1 MKIAKLDL
9 PDSAIEFLHS
19 QGFEKLYPP
28 QADSVKSGLM
38 DGKNILVSAPTA
50 SGKTLIA
57 MLAMLSHL
65 SKNNSDNNNDDS
77 NHNGI
82 GKKVIYLSPL
92 RALAAEKFTEFKK
105 LEKISLGK
113 KIKVGI
119 STGDFE
125 NLEKNLE
132 KNNILILTNEKMD
145 SIIRHGA
152 EWIEDIG
159 LVISDE
165 VHLIGD
171 ESRGPTL
178 EMILTQ
184 LKLLETKPQIVGL
197 SATITNSEELSDWL
211 GCNLVKND
219 WRPVPLS
226 EGVCD
231 GGEVTMSDGKT
242 FEVERSIR
250 GTPIDLGV
258 QSVKEGGQSLVFAET
273 RTRSKS
279 LATKA
284 ADAVSQVLEKKDLK
298 NLEKTSKKIMS
309 ENEHT
314 ELVKTLALLIKK
326 GVAFHHAGLNQ
337 NCRGTVETEFRK
349 GTIKLL
355 SSTPTLAAGVNLP
368 ARRVVISN
376 INRYNAK
383 VGANRP
389 ISILEYKQLCGR
401 AGRPQYDDYGESIIV
416 GNGNT
421 EDLIDYYI
429 NGEPEPIISKITD
442 DKSLRTHVLS
452 VVVTNPGIKKDDILE
467 FFLQTLGGMQSRKPT
482 IKFAIDIS
490 LRFLSSEYLIVK
502 KGERYAATEF
512 GKKTSMLYI
521 DPLTATSFRDAV
533 ENVSPDGKHTFGFLH
548 LISKCDEFFPKFSLR
563 NKDYGAAS
571 VLIENNSSELLE
583 SISEYDCS
591 RSLLALNAWITE
603 SSELSLSDNLGIE
616 SGDMHRMAE
625 TANWLSYCLREI
637 SKHVERADLLDELD
651 NLRKRIVYGI
661 REELLDLVRVK
672 GIGRVRARILY
683 KNNIRNLDDLA
694 KIPVNKLAEIDKIGS
709 TIADNIKTEL
719 RRIRY

>member
-1 MKIAKLDL
+1 MKIEKLDL
-9 PDSAIEFLHS
+9 PASAIEFLQS

-28 QADSVKSGLM
+28 QVDSVKSGLLN
-38 DGKNILVSAPTA
+38 GKSVLISAPTA

-57 MLAMLSHL
+57 LLSMLSYL
-65 SKNNSDNNNDDS
+65 SKNK
-77 NHNGI
+77 NG
-82 GKKVIYLSPL
+82 KVIYLSPL
-92 RALAAEKFTEFKK
+92 RALAAEKFLEFKK
-105 LEKISLGK
+105 IEKISLGN
-113 KIKVGI
+113 KVKVSI

-125 NLEKNLE
+125 NPDKNLE
-132 KNNILILTNEKMD
+132 KSNVLILTNEKMD

-152 EWIEDIG
+152 EWIDEIG
-159 LVISDE
+159 LVITDE

-171 ESRGPTL
+171 EGRGPTL

-197 SATITNSEELSDWL
+197 SATITNSDEIADWL
-211 GCNLVKND
+211 DCKLVKND

-231 GGEVTMSDGKT
+231 AGEVTMNDGKV
-242 FEVERSIR
+242 FEVERSLR
-250 GTPIDLGV
+250 GTPIDLGL
-258 QSVKEGGQSLVFAET
+258 QSVMQGGQSLVFAET

-284 ADAVSQVLEKKDLK
+284 ADAISQILEKKDIK
-298 NLEKTSKKIMS
+298 ELEKTSKKIMS
-309 ENEHT
+309 QNENT
-314 ELVKTLALLIKK
+314 ELVKTLALLVKK

-337 NCRGTVETEFRK
+337 NCRQTIETEFRK

-368 ARRVVISN
+368 ARRVVISS

-383 VGANRP
+383 IGANRP

-401 AGRPQYDDYGESIIV
+401 AGRPQYDKFGESIIV

-429 NGEPEPIISKITD
+429 NGEPEPIVSKITD
-442 DKSLRTHVLS
+442 DKSLRTHILS
-452 VVVTNPGIKKDDILE
+452 VIVTHPGIKKEEILE
-467 FFLQTLGGMQSRKPT
+467 FFLQTLGGKQSRKPT

-490 LRFLSSEYLIVK
+490 LRFLSSQFLIIK

-521 DPLTATSFRDAV
+521 DPLTATYFRDAI
-533 ENVSPDGKHTFGFLH
+533 ENVSQKRKHSFGFLH
-548 LISKCDEFFPKFSLR
+548 LISNCDEFFPKFSLR
-563 NKDYGAAS
+563 NKDYES
-571 VLIENNSSELLE
+571 TSLLIENNSSELLE
-583 SISEYDCS
+583 PISEYDCS
-591 RSLLALNAWITE
+591 RSLLALHAWITE
-603 SSELSLSDNLGIE
+603 SSELQLSDSLAIE
-616 SGDMHRMAE
+616 SGDMHRMTE
-625 TANWLSYCLREI
+625 TANWLTYCLREI
-637 SKHVERADLLDELD
+637 SKHVERADLLEELD
-651 NLRKRIVYGI
+651 NLRRRIVYGI

-683 KNNIRNLDDLA
+683 KNGIKNLDDLS
-694 KIPVNKLAEIDKIGS
+694 KIPTNKLSEIDKIGP
-709 TIADNIKTEL
+709 TIADNIKSEL
-719 RRIRY
+719 RKVRY

>member
-1 MKIAKLDL
+1 MNIEKLKL
-9 PDSAIEFLHS
+9 PESAIEFLKS

-28 QADSVKSGLM
+28 QADSVKSGLL
-38 DGKNILVSAPTA
+38 DGKSILVSAPTA

-57 MLAMLSHL
+57 MLAMLSYL
-65 SKNNSDNNNDDS
+65 SKNK
-77 NHNGI
+77 
-82 GKKVIYLSPL
+82 GKIIYLSPL

-105 LEKISLGK
+105 SEKIALGN
-113 KIKVGI
+113 KIKVAI

-125 NLEKNLE
+125 NIEKNLE
-132 KNNILILTNEKMD
+132 KSNVLILTNEKMD

-152 EWIEDIG
+152 EWVDDIG

-184 LKLLETKPQIVGL
+184 LKLLEAKPQIVGL
-197 SATITNSEELSDWL
+197 SATITNSDEIADWL
-211 GCNLVKND
+211 ECKLVKND

-231 GGEVTMSDGKT
+231 AGEVTMNDGKT
-242 FEVERSIR
+242 FEVERSLR

-258 QSVKEGGQSLVFAET
+258 QSVQQGGQSLVFAET

-284 ADAVSQVLEKKDLK
+284 ADAISQILEKKEISE
-298 NLEKTSKKIMS
+298 LEKTSKKLLA

-314 ELVKTLALLIKK
+314 ELVKTLALLVKK

-337 NCRGTVETEFRK
+337 KCRETIEAEFRK

-376 INRYNAK
+376 VNRYNVK

-421 EDLIDYYI
+421 DDLIEYYI
-429 NGEPEPIISKITD
+429 NGEPEPIESKITD
-442 DKSLRTHVLS
+442 DKSLRTHILS
-452 VVVTNPGIKKDDILE
+452 VIVTHPGIKKEEILE
-467 FFLQTLGGMQSRKPT
+467 FFLQTLGGLQSRKPT
-482 IKFAIDIS
+482 LKFAIDIS
-490 LRFLSSEYLIVK
+490 LRFLSSKFLIIK

-521 DPLTATSFRDAV
+521 DPLTATYFRDSI
-533 ENVSPDGKHTFGFLH
+533 ENISQERKHTFGFLH
-548 LISKCDEFFPKFSLR
+548 LITNCEEFFPKFALR
-563 NKDYGAAS
+563 QKDYETAS
-571 VLIENNSSELLE
+571 LMIENNSSELLE
-583 SISEYDCS
+583 PISEYDCS
-591 RSLLALNAWITE
+591 RSLLALQYWITE
-603 SSELSLSDNLGIE
+603 STELSLSDSLGIE
-616 SGDMHRMAE
+616 SGDMHRMTE
-625 TANWLSYCLREI
+625 NANWLSYCLREI
-637 SKHVERADLLDELD
+637 SKHVERVDLLQELGD
-651 NLRKRIVYGI
+651 LRNRVVYGI
-661 REELLDLVRVK
+661 REELLVLVRVK
-672 GIGRVRARILY
+672 GIGRVRARILF
-683 KNNIRNLDDLA
+683 KNGIKNLDDLRE
-694 KIPVNKLAEIDKIGS
+694 IHVNKLAEIDKIGS
-709 TIADNIKTEL
+709 TIADNIKAEL
-719 RRIRY
+719 RKVR

>member
-1 MKIAKLDL
+1 MNIDKLKL
-9 PDSAIEFLHS
+9 PESAIEFLKS
-19 QGFEKLYPP
+19 QGYTKLYPP
-28 QADSVKSGLM
+28 QADSVKSGLL
-38 DGKNILVSAPTA
+38 DGKSILVSAPTA

-57 MLAMLSHL
+57 MLAIMSYLS
-65 SKNNSDNNNDDS
+65 NNK
-77 NHNGI
+77 G
-82 GKKVIYLSPL
+82 KVIYLSPL

-105 LEKISLGK
+105 LEKVALGN
-113 KIKVGI
+113 KVKVAI

-125 NLEKNLE
+125 NIEKNLE
-132 KNNILILTNEKMD
+132 ISNLLILTNEKMD
-145 SIIRHGA
+145 SIIRHNA
-152 EWIEDIG
+152 EWVDEIG

-171 ESRGPTL
+171 ENRGPTL

-197 SATITNSEELSDWL
+197 SATITNSDEIADWL
-211 GCNLVKND
+211 ECTLVKND

-231 GGEVTMSDGKT
+231 EGQVTMSDGKI
-242 FEVERSIR
+242 FEVERTLM

-258 QSVKEGGQSLVFAET
+258 QSVKQGGQSLVFAET
-273 RTRSKS
+273 RVRSKS

-284 ADAVSQVLEKKDLK
+284 SDAIFQMLDKKEILE
-298 NLEKTSKKIMS
+298 LEKTSKKLLS

-314 ELVKTLALLIKK
+314 ELVKTLALLVKK

-337 NCRGTVETEFRK
+337 KCRQTIEEEFRK

-421 EDLIDYYI
+421 EDLIEYYI

-442 DKSLRTHVLS
+442 DKSLRTHILS
-452 VVVTNPGIKKDDILE
+452 VIVTHPGIKKEDILE
-467 FFLQTLGGMQSRKPT
+467 FFLQTLGGLQTRKPT
-482 IKFAIDIS
+482 LKFAIDIS
-490 LRFLSSEYLIVK
+490 LRFLSSKFLIIK

-521 DPLTATSFRDAV
+521 DPLTATYFRDSI
-533 ENVSPDGKHTFGFLH
+533 ENVSQERKHTFGFLH
-548 LISKCDEFFPKFSLR
+548 LITNCEEFFPKFSLR
-563 NKDYGAAS
+563 QKDYETAS
-571 VLIENNSSELLE
+571 LMIENNSSQLLE
-583 SISEYDCS
+583 PISEYDCS
-591 RSLLALNAWITE
+591 RSLLALQSWITE
-603 SSELSLSDNLGIE
+603 STELSLSDSLGME
-616 SGDMHRMAE
+616 SGDVHRMTE
-625 TANWLSYCLREI
+625 NANWLSYCLREI
-637 SKHVERADLLDELD
+637 SKHVERVDLLEELSD
-651 NLRKRIVYGI
+651 LRNRVVYGI
-661 REELLDLVRVK
+661 REELLDLVKVK
-672 GIGRVRARILY
+672 GIGRVRARILFKHGI
-683 KNNIRNLDDLA
+683 KNLEDLK
-694 KIPVNKLAEIDKIGS
+694 KIPVNKLGEIDKIGS
-709 TIADNIKTEL
+709 TIADKIKEEL
-719 RRIRY
+719 RKVR

>member
-1 MKIAKLDL
+1 MKIEQLKL
-9 PDSAIEFLHS
+9 PDSAIEFLKL
-19 QGFEKLYPP
+19 QGFKKLYPP
-28 QADSVKSGLM
+28 QADSVKSGLL
-38 DGKNILVSAPTA
+38 DGQSLLVSSPTA

-57 MLAMLSHL
+57 MLAILSYL
-65 SKNNSDNNNDDS
+65 SKHD
-77 NHNGI
+77 G
-82 GKKVIYLSPL
+82 KVIYLSPL
-92 RALAAEKFTEFKK
+92 RALAAEKFLEFKK
-105 LEKISLGK
+105 LEKIALGK

-125 NLEKNLE
+125 NIEKNLE
-132 KNNILILTNEKMD
+132 KSNVLILTNEKMD
-145 SIIRHGA
+145 SIIRHGT
-152 EWIEDIG
+152 EWIEEIG
-159 LVISDE
+159 LVITDE

-171 ESRGPTL
+171 ETRGPTL
-178 EMILTQ
+178 EMTLTQ

-197 SATITNSEELSDWL
+197 SATITNSDEIATWL
-211 GCNLVKND
+211 GCKLVKND

-231 GGEVTMSDGKT
+231 AGEVTMSDGKT

-284 ADAVSQVLEKKDLK
+284 ADIISQILEKKDLK
-298 NLEKTSKKIMS
+298 ELEKTSKKILS

-314 ELVKTLALLIKK
+314 ELVKTLAILVKK

-337 NCRGTVETEFRK
+337 NCRTIIETEFRK

-368 ARRVVISN
+368 ARRVVISSV
-376 INRYNAK
+376 NRYNAK

-421 EDLIDYYI
+421 EDLIEYYI
-429 NGEPEPIISKITD
+429 NGEPEPIVSKITD
-442 DKSLRTHVLS
+442 DKSLRTHILS
-452 VVVTNPGIKKDDILE
+452 VVVTHPGIKKDEILE
-467 FFLQTLGGMQSRKPT
+467 FFLQTLGGLQSRKLT

-490 LRFLSSEYLIVK
+490 LRFLSSEYLIIK

-521 DPLTATSFRDAV
+521 DPLTATHFRDAT
-533 ENVSPDGKHTFGFLH
+533 ENVSQDRKHTFGFLH
-548 LISKCDEFFPKFSLR
+548 LITNCEEFFPKFSLR
-563 NKDYGAAS
+563 NRDYESAS
-571 VLIENNSSELLE
+571 LLIENHSSELLE
-583 SISEYDCS
+583 PISEYDCS
-591 RSLLALNAWITE
+591 RSLLALQAWITE
-603 SSELSLSDNLGIE
+603 SSELSLSDSLGIE
-616 SGDMHRMAE
+616 SGDMHRMVE
-625 TANWLSYCLREI
+625 MANWLSYCLREI
-637 SKHVERADLLDELD
+637 SKHVERADLLEELSD
-651 NLRKRIVYGI
+651 LRKRVVYGI

-672 GIGRVRARILY
+672 GIGRVRARILF
-683 KNNIRNLDDLA
+683 KHGIKNLDDLA

-709 TIADNIKTEL
+709 TLADNIKSEL
-719 RRIRY
+719 RKVR

>member
-1 MKIAKLDL
+1 MKIEKLDL
-9 PDSAIEFLHS
+9 PDTAIEFLKS

-28 QADSVKSGLM
+28 QADSIKSGLL
-38 DGKNILVSAPTA
+38 DGKSVLVSASTA

-57 MLAMLSHL
+57 MLAMFSYL
-65 SKNNSDNNNDDS
+65 SKNN
-77 NHNGI
+77 
-82 GKKVIYLSPL
+82 GKVVYLSPL

-105 LEKISLGK
+105 LEKIALGN

-125 NLEKNLE
+125 NIEKNLE
-132 KNNILILTNEKMD
+132 KSNILILTNEKMD
-145 SIIRHGA
+145 SVIRHGV
-152 EWIEDIG
+152 EWIDEIG

-165 VHLIGD
+165 IHLIGD
-171 ESRGPTL
+171 ENRGPTL

-197 SATITNSEELSDWL
+197 SATITNSDEIADWL
-211 GCNLVKND
+211 DCELVKND

-231 GGEVTMSDGKT
+231 GGQVTMSDGTT
-242 FEVERSIR
+242 FEIERTLR

-258 QSVKEGGQSLVFAET
+258 QSVMQGGQSLVFAET

-284 ADAVSQVLEKKDLK
+284 ADIISQLLEKNDLK
-298 NLEKTSKKIMS
+298 ELEKTSKKILS
-309 ENEHT
+309 QNEHT
-314 ELVKTLALLIKK
+314 EIVKTLATLVKK

-337 NCRGTVETEFRK
+337 NCREIIEKEFRN

-383 VGANRP
+383 VGRNMP

-416 GNGNT
+416 GSGNVEELT
-421 EDLIDYYI
+421 EHYI

-442 DKSLRTHVLS
+442 DKSLRTHILS
-452 VVVTNPGIKKDDILE
+452 VIVTHPGIKKDEILE
-467 FFLQTLGGMQSRKPT
+467 FFLQTLGGLQSRKPT

-490 LRFLSSEYLIVK
+490 LRFLSSEYLIIK
-502 KGERYAATEF
+502 KGERFAATDF

-521 DPLTATSFRDAV
+521 DPLTATHFRDAV
-533 ENVSPDGKHTFGFLH
+533 ENVSQDRKHTFGFLH
-548 LISKCDEFFPKFSLR
+548 LISSCEEFFPKFSLR
-563 NKDYGAAS
+563 NKDYESAS
-571 VLIENNSSELLE
+571 LQIENHSSELLE
-583 SISEYDCS
+583 PISEYDCS
-591 RSLLALNAWITE
+591 RSLLALQAWITE
-603 SSELSLSDNLGIE
+603 SSELSMSDSLSIE

-625 TANWLSYCLREI
+625 MANWLSYCLREI
-637 SKHVERADLLDELD
+637 SKHVERADLLEELD
-651 NLRKRIVYGI
+651 DLRKRIVYGI

-683 KNNIRNLDDLA
+683 KHQIKNLDDLA

-709 TIADNIKTEL
+709 TIADNIKSEL
-719 RRIRY
+719 RKVRY

>member
-1 MKIAKLDL
+1 MKIEKLDL
-9 PDSAIEFLHS
+9 PESAIDFLKS
-19 QGFEKLYPP
+19 QGYEKLYPP
-28 QADSVKSGLM
+28 QADSVKSGLLN
-38 DGKNILVSAPTA
+38 GKSVLVSAPTA

-57 MLAMLSHL
+57 MLSMMSYI
-65 SKNNSDNNNDDS
+65 SKNK
-77 NHNGI
+77 
-82 GKKVIYLSPL
+82 GKIIYLSPL
-92 RALAAEKFTEFKK
+92 RALAAEKFSEFKK
-105 LEKISLGK
+105 LEKVALGNK
-113 KIKVGI
+113 VKVGI

-125 NLEKNLE
+125 NIEKNLE
-132 KNNILILTNEKMD
+132 KNNILVLTNEKMD

-152 EWIEDIG
+152 EWVDEIG
-159 LVISDE
+159 LVIADE
-165 VHLIGD
+165 IHLIGD
-171 ESRGPTL
+171 ENRGPTL

-197 SATITNSEELSDWL
+197 SATITNSNEIADWL
-211 GCNLVKND
+211 ECNLIKND
-219 WRPVPLS
+219 WRPVPLA

-231 GGEVTMSDGKT
+231 AGEITMGDGKT

-258 QSVKEGGQSLVFAET
+258 QSVKDGGQSLVFAET

-284 ADAVSQVLEKKDLK
+284 ADVISQILAKKELTQ
-298 NLEKTSKKIMS
+298 LEKTSKKILS

-314 ELVKTLALLIKK
+314 ELVKTLAILVKK

-337 NCRGTVETEFRK
+337 KCREIIETEFRN

-368 ARRVVISN
+368 ARRVVISSV
-376 INRYNAK
+376 NRYNAK

-401 AGRPQYDDYGESIIV
+401 AGRPQYDKFGESIIV

-421 EDLIDYYI
+421 KDLIDYYI
-429 NGEPEPIISKITD
+429 KGEPEPIESKITD

-452 VVVTNPGIKKDDILE
+452 VVVTHPGIKKEEILE
-467 FFLQTLGGMQSRKPT
+467 FFLKTLGGLQSRKPT

-490 LRFLSSEYLIVK
+490 LRFLSSEYLLVK

-521 DPLTATSFRDAV
+521 DPLTATYFRDAV
-533 ENVSPDGKHTFGFLH
+533 ENVSQDRKHTFGFLH
-548 LISKCDEFFPKFSLR
+548 LISNCEEFFPKFSLR
-563 NKDYGAAS
+563 QKDYESAS
-571 VLIENNSSELLE
+571 LMIENNSSELLKP
-583 SISEYDCS
+583 ISEYDCS
-591 RSLLALNAWITE
+591 RSLLALQAWITE

-616 SGDMHRMAE
+616 SGDMHRMTE

-637 SKHVERADLLDELD
+637 SKHVERADLLEELGD
-651 NLRKRIVYGI
+651 LRRRIVYGI
-661 REELLDLVRVK
+661 REELLDLVKVK
-672 GIGRVRARILY
+672 GIGRVRARILF
-683 KNNIRNLDDLA
+683 KNGIKNLTDLE

-709 TIADNIKTEL
+709 TIAENIKTEL

>member
-1 MKIAKLDL
+1 MKIEKLEL
-9 PDSAIEFLHS
+9 PESAIKFLQS

-28 QADSVKSGLM
+28 QADSVKSGLLG
-38 DGKNILVSAPTA
+38 GKSILVSAPTA

-57 MLAMLSHL
+57 MLAILSYL
-65 SKNNSDNNNDDS
+65 SKND
-77 NHNGI
+77 G
-82 GKKVIYLSPL
+82 KVIYLSPL
-92 RALAAEKFTEFKK
+92 RALAAEKFSEFKK
-105 LEKISLGK
+105 LEKIALGK

-152 EWIEDIG
+152 EWIDEIG

-171 ESRGPTL
+171 ENRGPTL

-184 LKLLETKPQIVGL
+184 LKLLDTKPQIVGL
-197 SATITNSEELSDWL
+197 SATITNSDEIADWL
-211 GCNLVKND
+211 ECKLVKND

-231 GGEVTMSDGKT
+231 AGEITMSDGKT
-242 FEVERSIR
+242 FEVERSLR

-258 QSVKEGGQSLVFAET
+258 QSVQEGGQSLVFAET

-284 ADAVSQVLEKKDLK
+284 ADVISQMLEKDELK
-298 NLEKTSKKIMS
+298 ELEKTSKKILS
-309 ENEHT
+309 QNEHT
-314 ELVKTLALLIKK
+314 ELVKTLAILVKK

-337 NCRGTVETEFRK
+337 NCREIIEKEFRE

-389 ISILEYKQLCGR
+389 ISILEYKQLSGR

-421 EDLIDYYI
+421 EDLIDHYI

-442 DKSLRTHVLS
+442 DKSLRTHILS
-452 VVVTNPGIKKDDILE
+452 VVVTHPGIKKEEILE
-467 FFLQTLGGMQSRKPT
+467 FFLQTLGGLQSRKPI

-490 LRFLSSEYLIVK
+490 LRFLASEYLIIK
-502 KGERYAATEF
+502 KGERYAATDF

-533 ENVSPDGKHTFGFLH
+533 ENVSQDRKHTLGFLH
-548 LISKCDEFFPKFSLR
+548 LISNCEEFFPKFSLR
-563 NKDYGAAS
+563 NKDYESAS
-571 VLIENNSSELLE
+571 LMIENNSSELLE
-583 SISEYDCS
+583 PISEYDCT
-591 RSLLALNAWITE
+591 RSLLALQAWITE
-603 SSELSLSDNLGIE
+603 SSELSLSDSLGIE

-625 TANWLSYCLREI
+625 MANWLSYCLREI
-637 SKHVERADLLDELD
+637 SKHVERADLLEELD
-651 NLRKRIVYGI
+651 DLRRRIVYGI

-683 KNNIRNLDDLA
+683 KHKIKNLDDLTKISVSELA
-694 KIPVNKLAEIDKIGS
+694 KIDKIGP
-709 TIADNIKTEL
+709 TIADNIKSEL
-719 RRIRY
+719 KKVRY

>member
-1 MKIAKLDL
+1 MNIEKLKL
-9 PDSAIEFLHS
+9 PESAIEFLKS

-28 QADSVKSGLM
+28 QADSVKSGLL
-38 DGKNILVSAPTA
+38 DGKSILVSAPTA

-57 MLAMLSHL
+57 MLAILSYL
-65 SKNNSDNNNDDS
+65 SKNK
-77 NHNGI
+77 
-82 GKKVIYLSPL
+82 GKIIYLSPL
-92 RALAAEKFTEFKK
+92 RALAAEKFVEFKK
-105 LEKISLGK
+105 LEKIALGN
-113 KIKVGI
+113 KIKVAI

-125 NLEKNLE
+125 NIEKNLE
-132 KNNILILTNEKMD
+132 KSNVLILTNEKMD
-145 SIIRHGA
+145 SIIRHGV
-152 EWIEDIG
+152 EWVDDIG

-197 SATITNSEELSDWL
+197 SATITNSDEIADWL
-211 GCNLVKND
+211 ECKLVKND

-231 GGEVTMSDGKT
+231 AGEVTMNDGKT
-242 FEVERSIR
+242 FEVERSLR

-258 QSVKEGGQSLVFAET
+258 QSVQQGGQSLVFAET

-284 ADAVSQVLEKKDLK
+284 ADVISQILEKKEISE
-298 NLEKTSKKIMS
+298 LEKTSKKLLA

-314 ELVKTLALLIKK
+314 ELVKTLALLVKK

-337 NCRGTVETEFRK
+337 KCRETIEAEFRK

-376 INRYNAK
+376 VNRYNSK

-421 EDLIDYYI
+421 DDLIEYYI
-429 NGEPEPIISKITD
+429 NGEPEPIESKITD
-442 DKSLRTHVLS
+442 DKSLRTHILS
-452 VVVTNPGIKKDDILE
+452 VIVTHPGIKKEEILE
-467 FFLQTLGGMQSRKPT
+467 FFLQTLGGLQSRKPT
-482 IKFAIDIS
+482 LKFAIDIS
-490 LRFLSSEYLIVK
+490 LRFLSSKSLIIK

-521 DPLTATSFRDAV
+521 DPLTATYFRDSI
-533 ENVSPDGKHTFGFLH
+533 ENVSQERKHTFGFLH
-548 LISKCDEFFPKFSLR
+548 LITNCEEFFPKFALR
-563 NKDYGAAS
+563 QKDYETAS
-571 VLIENNSSELLE
+571 LMIENNSSELLE
-583 SISEYDCS
+583 PISEYDCS
-591 RSLLALNAWITE
+591 RSLLALQYWITE
-603 SSELSLSDNLGIE
+603 STELSLSDSLGIE
-616 SGDMHRMAE
+616 SGDMHRMTE
-625 TANWLSYCLREI
+625 NANWLSYCLREI
-637 SKHVERADLLDELD
+637 SKHVERVDLLQELGD
-651 NLRKRIVYGI
+651 LRNRVVYGI

-672 GIGRVRARILY
+672 GIGRVRARILF
-683 KNNIRNLDDLA
+683 KNGIKNLDDLR

-709 TIADNIKTEL
+709 TIADNIKAEL
-719 RRIRY
+719 RKVR

>member
-1 MKIAKLDL
+1 MNIDKLKL
-9 PDSAIEFLHS
+9 PESAIEFLQS
-19 QGFEKLYPP
+19 QGFVKLYPP
-28 QADSVKSGLM
+28 QVDSVKSGLLN
-38 DGKNILVSAPTA
+38 GKSILVSAPTA

-57 MLAMLSHL
+57 MLAMMSYLSEN
-65 SKNNSDNNNDDS
+65 K
-77 NHNGI
+77 G
-82 GKKVIYLSPL
+82 KVIYLSPL

-105 LEKISLGK
+105 LEKVVLGN
-113 KIKVGI
+113 KVKVAI

-125 NLEKNLE
+125 NIEKNLE
-132 KNNILILTNEKMD
+132 KSNVLILTNEKMD

-152 EWIEDIG
+152 EWVDDIG

-197 SATITNSEELSDWL
+197 SATITNSDEIADWL
-211 GCNLVKND
+211 ECKLVKND

-231 GGEVTMSDGKT
+231 EGQVTMSDGKT
-242 FEVERSIR
+242 FEIERSLM

-284 ADAVSQVLEKKDLK
+284 SDAIAKILEKKEITE
-298 NLEKTSKKIMS
+298 LEKTSKKLLS

-314 ELVKTLALLIKK
+314 EIVKTLATLVKK

-337 NCRGTVETEFRK
+337 KCRETIETEFRK

-376 INRYNAK
+376 VNRYNAK

-401 AGRPQYDDYGESIIV
+401 AGRPQYDDFGESIIV
-416 GNGNT
+416 GKGNT
-421 EDLIDYYI
+421 DDLIEYYI
-429 NGEPEPIISKITD
+429 NGEPEPIESKITD
-442 DKSLRTHVLS
+442 DKSLRTHILS
-452 VVVTNPGIKKDDILE
+452 VIVTHPGIKKEEILE
-467 FFLQTLGGMQSRKPT
+467 FFLQTLGGLQSRKPT
-482 IKFAIDIS
+482 LKFAIDIS
-490 LRFLSSEYLIVK
+490 LRFLSSKFLIIK

-521 DPLTATSFRDAV
+521 DPLTATYFRDSI
-533 ENVSPDGKHTFGFLH
+533 ENVSEERKHTFGFLH
-548 LISKCDEFFPKFSLR
+548 LITNSEEFFPKFSLR
-563 NKDYGAAS
+563 QKDYETAS
-571 VLIENNSSELLE
+571 LMIENNSSQLLE
-583 SISEYDCS
+583 PISEYDCS
-591 RSLLALNAWITE
+591 RSLLALQSWITE
-603 SSELSLSDNLGIE
+603 STELSLSDSLGIE
-616 SGDMHRMAE
+616 SGDMHRMTE
-625 TANWLSYCLREI
+625 NANWLSYCLREI
-637 SKHVERADLLDELD
+637 SKHVERADLLEELGD
-651 NLRKRIVYGI
+651 LRNRIVYGI
-661 REELLDLVRVK
+661 KEELLDLVRVK
-672 GIGRVRARILY
+672 GIGRVRARILF
-683 KNNIRNLDDLA
+683 KHGIKNLDDLR

-709 TIADNIKTEL
+709 TIADNIKAEL
-719 RRIRY
+719 RKVR

>member
-1 MKIAKLDL
+1 MKVEKLEL
-9 PDSAIEFLHS
+9 VKPAIDFLLNE
-19 QGFEKLYPP
+19 GFEQLYPP
-28 QADSVKSGLM
+28 QADCIKAGLL
-38 DGKNILVSAPTA
+38 DGQSILVSSPTA

-57 MLAMLSHL
+57 MLAMMSYL
-65 SKNNSDNNNDDS
+65 SK
-77 NHNGI
+77 HNG
-82 GKKVIYLSPL
+82 KVVYLSPL

-105 LEKISLGK
+105 LEKIPFKK

-125 NLEKNLE
+125 NIEINLA
-132 KNNILILTNEKMD
+132 KSNVLVLTNEKMD
-145 SIIRHGA
+145 SIIRHGT
-152 EWIEDIG
+152 EWLGEIG
-159 LVISDE
+159 LVIADE

-178 EMILTQ
+178 EMILTK
-184 LKLLETKPQIVGL
+184 LKLDNKPQIVGL
-197 SATITNSEELSDWL
+197 SATITNSKELAEWL
-211 GCNLVKND
+211 DCKLVEND
-219 WRPVPLS
+219 WRPVPLT

-231 GGEVTMSDGKT
+231 AGRVVMSDGNT
-242 FEVERSIR
+242 FEVERSLR

-258 QSVKEGGQSLVFAET
+258 QSVAAGGQSLVFAET

-279 LATKA
+279 LAAKA
-284 ADAVSQVLEKKDLK
+284 SDAISQFLHRNEVEELEKV
-298 NLEKTSKKIMS
+298 SKKILAN
-309 ENEHT
+309 NEHT
-314 ELVKTLALLIKK
+314 DLVKTLAMLVKK

-337 NCRGTVETEFRK
+337 NCRETIETAFRK

-383 VGANRP
+383 IGANRP

-429 NGEPEPIISKITD
+429 KGEPEPIISKITD

-452 VVVTNPGIKKDDILE
+452 VVVTNPGIKKEEILD
-467 FFLQTLGGMQSRKPT
+467 FFLETLGGRQSRRPT

-490 LRFLSSEYLIVK
+490 LRFLSAQSLLVK

-521 DPLTATSFRDAV
+521 DPLTATYFRDAI
-533 ENVSPDGKHTFGFLH
+533 ENVSDNKLHTLGFLH
-548 LISKCDEFFPKFSLR
+548 LISNCEEFFPKFSMR
-563 NKDYGAAS
+563 NKDYEIAS
-571 VLIENNSSELLE
+571 VMIENNKSELLE
-583 SISEYDCS
+583 PISEYDCS
-591 RSLLALNAWITE
+591 RSLLALQSWITE

-616 SGDMHRMAE
+616 SGDMHRMVE
-625 TANWLSYCLREI
+625 TADWLTYCLREI
-637 SKHVERADLLDELD
+637 SKHVERVDLLEELA
-651 NLRKRIVYGI
+651 NLRKRISYGI

-672 GIGRVRARILY
+672 GIGRVRARALY
-683 KNNIRNLDDLA
+683 KHGIKNLDDLA

-709 TIADNIKTEL
+709 TLADNIKAEL
-719 RRIRY
+719 RKVR

>member
-1 MKIAKLDL
+1 MNIEKLDL
-9 PDSAIEFLHS
+9 PTTAIEFLKS

-28 QADSVKSGLM
+28 QADCVTSGLL
-38 DGKNILVSAPTA
+38 DGKSMLVSAPTA

-57 MLAMLSHL
+57 MLAMIDYL
-65 SKNNSDNNNDDS
+65 SKNN
-77 NHNGI
+77 G
-82 GKKVIYLSPL
+82 KVIYLSPL
-92 RALAAEKFTEFKK
+92 RALAAEKFSEFKK
-105 LEKISLGK
+105 LEKVALGK
-113 KIKVGI
+113 KIKVSI

-132 KNNILILTNEKMD
+132 KSDVLILTNEKMD
-145 SIIRHGA
+145 SVIRHGA
-152 EWIEDIG
+152 EWIEEIG
-159 LVISDE
+159 LVIADE

-171 ESRGPTL
+171 ENRGPTL

-197 SATITNSEELSDWL
+197 SATITNSDELADWL
-211 GCNLVKND
+211 DCNLVKND

-231 GGEVTMSDGKT
+231 AGEVTMNDGKT

-258 QSVKEGGQSLVFAET
+258 QSVKQGGQSLVFAET

-284 ADAVSQVLEKKDLK
+284 ADAISQILEKKDL
-298 NLEKTSKKIMS
+298 NQLEKTSQKILS

-314 ELVKTLALLIKK
+314 ELIKTLAFLVKK

-337 NCRGTVETEFRK
+337 NCRETIETEFRK

-376 INRYNAK
+376 VNRYNAK

-452 VVVTNPGIKKDDILE
+452 VVVTNPGIKKDEILE
-467 FFLQTLGGMQSRKPT
+467 FFLQTLGGLQSRKPT

-490 LRFLSSEYLIVK
+490 LRFLSNEYLIIK

-521 DPLTATSFRDAV
+521 DPLTATYFRDAI
-533 ENVSPDGKHTFGFLH
+533 ENVSQDRKHTFGFLH
-548 LISKCDEFFPKFSLR
+548 LISNCEEFFPKFALR
-563 NKDYGAAS
+563 NKDYESAS
-571 VLIENNSSELLE
+571 LLIENNSSELLE
-583 SISEYDCS
+583 PISEYDCS
-591 RSLLALNAWITE
+591 RSLLALHAWITE
-603 SSELSLSDNLGIE
+603 SSELSLSDNLAIE
-616 SGDMHRMAE
+616 SGDMHRMVENAD
-625 TANWLSYCLREI
+625 WLSYCLREI
-637 SKHVERADLLDELD
+637 SKHVERVDLLEELA
-651 NLRKRIVYGI
+651 NLRKRITYGI
-661 REELLDLVRVK
+661 REELLELVKVK

-683 KNNIRNLDDLA
+683 KHKIKNLDDLA

-709 TIADNIKTEL
+709 TLADNIKSEL
-719 RRIRY
+719 RKVR

>member
-1 MKIAKLDL
+1 MKIEKLDL
-9 PDSAIEFLHS
+9 PDSAIEFLKS
-19 QGFEKLYPP
+19 QGYEKLYPP
-28 QADSVKSGLM
+28 QADSVKSGLL
-38 DGKNILVSAPTA
+38 DGKSILVSAPTA

-57 MLAMLSHL
+57 MLAMFSYL
-65 SKNNSDNNNDDS
+65 SKNN
-77 NHNGI
+77 
-82 GKKVIYLSPL
+82 GKVVYLSPL

-105 LEKISLGK
+105 LEKIALGN

-119 STGDFE
+119 STGDFD
-125 NLEKNLE
+125 NIEKNLE
-132 KNNILILTNEKMD
+132 KSNILILTNEKMD
-145 SIIRHGA
+145 SVIRHGA
-152 EWIEDIG
+152 EWIDEIG

-165 VHLIGD
+165 IHLIGD
-171 ESRGPTL
+171 ENRGPTL

-184 LKLLETKPQIVGL
+184 LKLLDSKPQIVGL
-197 SATITNSEELSDWL
+197 SATITNSDEIANWL
-211 GCNLVKND
+211 DCTLVKND
-219 WRPVPLS
+219 WRPVPLT

-231 GGEVTMSDGKT
+231 GGQVTMNDGT
-242 FEVERSIR
+242 IFEVERTLR

-258 QSVKEGGQSLVFAET
+258 QSVMQGGQSLVFAET

-284 ADAVSQVLEKKDLK
+284 ADVISQLLEKNDLK
-298 NLEKTSKKIMS
+298 ELEKTSKKILS
-309 ENEHT
+309 QNEHT
-314 ELVKTLALLIKK
+314 EIVKTLATLVKK

-337 NCRGTVETEFRK
+337 NCREIIEKEFRN

-383 VGANRP
+383 IGRNMP

-416 GNGNT
+416 GSGNVEELT
-421 EDLIDYYI
+421 EHYI

-442 DKSLRTHVLS
+442 DKSLRTHILS
-452 VVVTNPGIKKDDILE
+452 VIVTHPGIKKDEILE
-467 FFLQTLGGMQSRKPT
+467 FFLQTLGGLQSRKPT

-490 LRFLSSEYLIVK
+490 LRFLSSELLIIK
-502 KGERYAATEF
+502 KGERFAATEF

-521 DPLTATSFRDAV
+521 DPLTATHFRDAV
-533 ENVSPDGKHTFGFLH
+533 ENVSQDRKHTFGYLH
-548 LISKCDEFFPKFSLR
+548 LISSCEEFFPKFSLR
-563 NKDYGAAS
+563 NRDYESAS
-571 VLIENNSSELLE
+571 LLIENHSSELLE
-583 SISEYDCS
+583 PISEYDCS
-591 RSLLALNAWITE
+591 RSLLALQAWITE
-603 SSELSLSDNLGIE
+603 SSELSLSDSFSIE

-625 TANWLSYCLREI
+625 MANWLSYCLREI
-637 SKHVERADLLDELD
+637 SKHVERADLLEELD
-651 NLRKRIVYGI
+651 DLRRRIVYGI

-683 KNNIRNLDDLA
+683 KHKIKNLDDLA

-709 TIADNIKTEL
+709 TIADNIKLEL
-719 RRIRY
+719 RKVRY